1 MVNAVAANSDLLKV
15 LLVDSDSA
23 RSALL
28 KQALIDQGYQ
38 VIAQIEPGPSL
49 LASIASYAPDLVVID
64 TDSPSRDMLESMT
77 LLNQHHPL
85 PVIMFAE
92 DDSDTVVREAISSGV
107 SGYVA
112 HNTDPERVKSI
123 MKVAIARFR
132 EYQALRK
139 ELVDVKDELEKNK
152 LMQRAKSLLMKHKG
166 ASEAEAHEAIIKMS
180 MEQNKSVTSIAENII
195 QVLELEV

>member
-1 MVNAVAANSDLLKV
+1 MAKFDALKV
-15 LLVDSDSA
+15 LLVDAENA

-28 KQALIDQGYQ
+28 SQALIDQGYE
-38 VIAQIEPGPSL
+38 VIARIQPGPNL
-49 LASIASYAPDLVVID
+49 LASISRYMPDLVVID
-64 TDSPSRDMLESMT
+64 TDSPNRDMLESMT

-85 PVIMFAE
+85 PVVMFAE

-132 EYQALRK
+132 EFQALK
-139 ELVDVKDELEKNK
+139 QELVEVKTELEKSK
-152 LMQRAKSLLMKHKG
+152 LMQKAKSLLMKHKG
-166 ASEAEAHEAIIKMS
+166 ASEDEAHEAILKMS
-180 MEQNKSVTSIAENII
+180 MEQNKTIVEVAESII
-195 QVLELEV
+195 QVLEMEL